1 MYNPTKSTLIKIFS
15 LISILILCGFLLVY
29 ELTIHEVNQK
39 YKNQQSS
46 QGNISLST
54 SDLSKDYVSLKGSNP
69 QSGNINLEGNI
80 SGNDV
85 QGQTITSTVQNGTS
99 PLNVTSSTLVN
110 NLNADMV
117 DGKHADELTKTTVNN
132 ITNTTTGESIQ
143 PGTTGQYYRGDK
155 SWQTL
160 NSSAV
165 GLGNVENTALS
176 TWTGSN
182 QVAIL
187 GTVTS
192 GTWNAGA
199 INAAGSIT
207 GTALQGTSLNL
218 GSGAITSGAIN
229 GQTISSSANFTGTIT
244 AGGTIN
250 GATISGGTL
259 SGGNVSGGTV
269 QGGTLSSTAVNGV
282 TTANIL
288 VNTGSYSDPSWLQG
302 LAGSKITGDIQ
313 GNASGLTGSPNI
325 TVGTITSGNI
335 TSSGTLDITGTG
347 DSTVGGNISVNPDFG
362 SELTTNGNFNGSA
375 NNWLVSC
382 TDYSSGSTACN
393 TADTPNS
400 VPASGW
406 SYGSNS
412 VSHASGTNNTDALYQ
427 DISNTAGET
436 YGSNIITDSN
446 FSLNPA
452 TNGWDWMDAGWHWVN
467 NTAMTNAGGAYFGD
481 DLGTSL
487 TAGLYKVQ
495 FSTSGMPAGGQLKVA
510 LSSGG
515 ISEDA
520 AVVSGNGQH
529 TFYFTVGTTPE
540 TGGWPYYLYF
550 DSTSVGTTIDN
561 VSAQLVTGAQFGESQ
576 TQSYKVSFAV
586 SGMTAGS
593 LSANLGGVGGSPI
606 TANGTYTQYL
616 IGKPNANIIS
626 FVPSHDAV
634 FTLSNISVTPVQN
647 GTITVQDIITKGG
660 PKVDVRAYGAKGDG
674 KTDNTAAIQAAE
686 DSLPDQGGTLYFP
699 SGTFLGHVTLKSN
712 VHVEGA
718 GINATILKLPN
729 GANTDVIAS
738 KDFASLTGNTT
749 NRDGVN
755 RVTLDDITID
765 GNAGNNTA
773 GYGVRKYGGQWNV
786 HDVVIKN
793 CAQDGVYSEWG
804 SYGGAPLVADSME
817 DHWTNIMLTV
827 NSGSGMTWNG
837 PHDSVLDNFIVSS
850 NSGNGIN
857 FENASGG
864 VANGTQLK
872 NSHIWGNSSTG
883 YGLWIKTSINLD
895 NDIVEGATGTG
906 GIGIY
911 VDSGGAILANGLQV
925 YACETGVYISGV
937 SPGGNNEITGI
948 TLSTITKANI
958 VIYSAWSVRI
968 TGATISISSN
978 SSSAVGIDLQ
988 SGGNAYIDN
997 AVISLGQNSHGIN
1010 VGSSGS
1016 AFTGSMIS
1024 ARIVGYTGSS
1034 PTGTMINWANAGD
1047 ANNNLTATVSTHTG
1061 ETALAGSPAASNEIN
1076 ILSTGTG
1083 TNANYKNFS
1092 SANNVG
1098 VGVINSQNKLS
1109 VNAPV
1114 TADTLA
1120 TTIIT
1125 PTVASN
1131 KGLVVQGYTS
1141 QTADL
1146 IQAQSSLGAVLF
1158 KIDNSGNLAAK
1169 SATFTGTLTMNGHII
1184 TGNSIG
1190 STTIAAGAN
1199 AGTGATATISGND
1212 TSGTIT
1218 VTTGT
1223 GPAAGTLATITFAGT
1238 YGSAPRVVLT
1248 PTGANGA
1255 TLQYYVGSTTT
1266 TFTLSSGTAPT
1277 ASTAYTYNYQVMQ

>member
-1 MYNPTKSTLIKIFS
+1 MYTVAKTQIIKLFVFS
-15 LISILILCGFLLVY
+15 ALLILVGFLAVY
-29 ELTIHEVNQK
+29 LLTIHQVNQQ

-46 QGNISLST
+46 GGNIPVSNA
-54 SDLSKDYVSLKGSNP
+54 DLSKDYVSLKGGNP
-69 QSGNINLEGNI
+69 QEGSIDVNGDIAGNN
-80 SGNDV
+80 V
-85 QGQTITSTVQNGTS
+85 QGTTITSNVQDGTS
-99 PLNVTSSTLVN
+99 PLNVNSSTLVK

-117 DGKHADELTKTTVNN
+117 DGKHASELGGTTVNN
-132 ITNTTTGESIQ
+132 VSNTITGDTIQ
-143 PGTTGQYYRGDK
+143 PGTTSDYYRGDK

-192 GTWNAGA
+192 GTWNAGS

-207 GTALQGTSLNL
+207 GTALQGSSLNL
-218 GSGAITSGAIN
+218 GSGAITSGA
-229 GQTISSSANFTGTIT
+229 
-244 AGGTIN
+244 IN

-288 VNTGSYSDPSWLQG
+288 INTGSYSDPSWLQG
-302 LAGSKITGDIQ
+302 LAGSKITGDIS
-313 GNASGLTGSPNI
+313 GNAGGLAGTPNI
-325 TVGTITSGNI
+325 TVGTINSGNI

-347 DSTVGGNISVNPDFG
+347 NSNIGGNININPDFG
-362 SELTTNGNFNGSA
+362 SELTTNGNFNGNA
-375 NNWLVSC
+375 NNWNVSC
-382 TDYSSGSTACN
+382 TDPTC
-393 TADTPNS
+393 TVADTPNA

-406 SYGSNS
+406 TYGSNS
-412 VSHASGTNNTDALYQ
+412 VSHVSGTNNTDALYQ
-427 DISNTAGET
+427 DISNTTGET
-436 YGSNIITDSN
+436 YGSNIISDGDFSSN
-446 FSLNPA
+446 PSTASPYP
-452 TNGWDWMDAGWHWVN
+452 WDWMDSGWSW
-467 NTAMTNAGGAYFGD
+467 TGSAMKVTSGAYFGD

-515 ISEDA
+515 IGGDA

-529 TFYFTVGTTPE
+529 TFYFTVGTAPLPS
-540 TGGWPYYLYF
+540 GWSCYLYF

-561 VSAQLVTGAQFGESQ
+561 VSAELVTGAQFGESQ

-626 FVPSHDAV
+626 FVPSYDAV

-660 PKVDVRAYGAKGDG
+660 PKVDVRAFGAKGDG
-674 KTDNTAAIQAAE
+674 KTDDTTAIQAAE

-699 SGTFLGHVTLKSN
+699 PGTFLGHLIVKSN
-712 VHVEGA
+712 VHIEGA
-718 GINATILKLPN
+718 GINATILELSN
-729 GANTDVIAS
+729 GANTDVIQS
-738 KDFASLTGNTT
+738 KDFASLTGQNSGNG
-749 NRDGVN
+749 NRVGVN
-755 RVTLDDITID
+755 RVTLDDITIN
-765 GNAGNNTA
+765 GNSSNNTS

-793 CAQDGVYSEWG
+793 CAQDGVYSEGG
-804 SYGGAPLVADSME
+804 SYPGAPLGADSME
-817 DHWTNIMLTV
+817 DKWTNVMLTV

-857 FENASGG
+857 FENESL
-864 VANGTQLK
+864 GTQLK

-883 YGLWIKTSINLD
+883 YGLWLKASINLD
-895 NDIVEGATGTG
+895 NDVVEGASGTG
-906 GIGIY
+906 GIGIF

-925 YACETGVYISGV
+925 FACETGVYINGV
-937 SPGGNNEITGI
+937 SPGGNSEITGI
-948 TLSTITKANI
+948 TLSNVTKANI
-958 VIYSAWSVRI
+958 VLYSAWSVRI
-968 TGATISISSN
+968 TGVTININST
-978 SSSAVGIDLQ
+978 SSSSVGIDLQ
-988 SGGNAYIDN
+988 NGGNAYISDTLIN
-997 AVISLGQNSHGIN
+997 MGKNSHGIN
-1010 VGSSGS
+1010 VGSASAGWSGS
-1016 AFTGSMIS
+1016 FIS
-1024 ARIVGYTGSS
+1024 AKIVGYNGGGA
-1034 PTGTMINWANAGD
+1034 TGTDIDWLQTASDDNVLNIQ
-1047 ANNNLTATVSTHTG
+1047 NLTYSG
-1061 ETALAGSPAASNEIN
+1061 ETALAGSPAANNEIN

-1098 VGVINSQNKLS
+1098 IGVINSQNKLS

-1125 PTVASN
+1125 PSVASN

-1146 IQAQSSLGAVLF
+1146 IQAQDSTGAVLF
-1158 KIDNSGNLAAK
+1158 GIDHSGNLTAQ

-1184 TGNSIG
+1184 TGNLSG
-1190 STTIAAGAN
+1190 STTIVAGAS
-1199 AGTGATATISGND
+1199 AGTGATASITGND

-1223 GPAAGTLATITFAGT
+1223 GPAAGTLATITFAGA
-1238 YGSAPRVVLT
+1238 YGSAPKIVLT
-1248 PTGANGA
+1248 SASA
-1255 TLQYYVGSTTT
+1255 TAAALQDYYGSNTSY
-1266 TFTLSSGTAPT
+1266 FNLNILNAPT
-1277 ASTAYTYNYQVMQ
+1277 ASTTYTYSYMVMQ